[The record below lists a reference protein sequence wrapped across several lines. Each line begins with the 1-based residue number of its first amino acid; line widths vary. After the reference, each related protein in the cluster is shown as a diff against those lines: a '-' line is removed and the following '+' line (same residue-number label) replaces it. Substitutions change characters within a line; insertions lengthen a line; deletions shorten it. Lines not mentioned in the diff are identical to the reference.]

1 MHIVDSPLNTVDY
14 AKELQPHLFISVPR
28 IYEKIFS
35 NLTAAIESKAILKIG
50 LKIPGLASVFKSK
63 LKAAAGFSNVRFAI
77 SGAAPINPDILSLFQ
92 DLGIPLFEGYG
103 MTENAA
109 GASLNYVG
117 KNKIGSVGPAF
128 PGTELKIADDGEVLI
143 KGQHVMKG
151 YYNNEKATSETI
163 KDGWLYTGDVG
174 KIDSDGYLFITGRKK
189 EIYVSSAGKNIA
201 PLVIEETMKS
211 IPIISQCFLVGDAR
225 KYCSALFTLDV
236 GAILRDNIGLDSNII
251 PKDPAQQ
258 ILMLKENGHEL
269 SDFTESAEI
278 KSDIQSLVDL
288 LNQKFS
294 NPEQLKKFSVLPR
307 DFTIDDGELTP
318 TLKIRRKQIN
328 ENWSDVIDSMYSE

>member
-1 MHIVDSPLNTVDY
+1 M
-14 AKELQPHLFISVPR
+14 
-28 IYEKIFS
+28 
-35 NLTAAIESKAILKIG
+35 
-50 LKIPGLASVFKSK
+50 
-63 LKAAAGFSNVRFAI
+63 
-77 SGAAPINPDILSLFQ
+77 
-92 DLGIPLFEGYG
+92 
-103 MTENAA
+103 
-109 GASLNYVG
+109 
-117 KNKIGSVGPAF
+117 
-128 PGTELKIADDGEVLI
+128 LKIAEDGEVLI

-151 YYNNEKATSETI
+151 YYNNDKATSETI

-174 KIDSDGYLFITGRKK
+174 KIDSDGFLFITGRKK

-269 SDFTESAEI
+269 SDFTESEEVR
-278 KSDIQSLVDL
+278 SDIQTQVDL

-328 ENWSDVIDSMYSE
+328 ENWSDIIDSLYSE